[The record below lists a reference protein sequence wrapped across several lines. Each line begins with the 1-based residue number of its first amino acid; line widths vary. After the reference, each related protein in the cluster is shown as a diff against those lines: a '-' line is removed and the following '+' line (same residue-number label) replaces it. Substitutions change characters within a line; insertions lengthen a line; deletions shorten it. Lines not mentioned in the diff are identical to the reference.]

1 MKKNRSPE
9 KILMRLNLSLRADF
23 PIRISRHSDPNEPLT
38 GIVLQL
44 AAEWVLVAAIRN
56 GGYFDGYS
64 IIRTGDIRTI
74 KVETTFVP
82 YLRTHQAWPPERP
95 AGTIDLT
102 GPASFL
108 KDIWATA
115 AVVVLYEEVR
125 RPGML
130 WIGAPVER
138 GKKSVWIFTIAPD
151 ATWDT
156 SMTKFK
162 FKHLTRVDFSDD
174 YSKAIFELAGPVP
187 PKTAEHGE
195 NPQIRN

>member
-1 MKKNRSPE
+1 MKKNQSPE
-9 KILMRLNLSLRADF
+9 KILTRLNLSLSEDV
-23 PIRISRHSDPNEPLT
+23 PIRISRHSDPDEPLA

-44 AAEWVLVAAIRN
+44 AAEWVLIAAIRN

-64 IIRTGDIRTI
+64 IIKTGDIRAI
-74 KVETTFVP
+74 KAETTFVP

-108 KDIWATA
+108 KEIGATA
-115 AVVVLYEEVR
+115 TVVALYEEVR

-138 GKKSVWIFTIAPD
+138 GKKSVWILTIAPD

-156 SMTKFK
+156 SITKFK

-174 YSKAIFELAGPVP
+174 YSKAIFELAGAVP
-187 PKTAEHGE
+187 PKTADHGE
-195 NPQIRN
+195 KSEIPN

>member
-1 MKKNRSPE
+1 MKKNQSPE
-9 KILMRLNLSLRADF
+9 KILTRLNLSHSEDV
-23 PIRISRHSDPNEPLT
+23 PIRIWRHSDPGEDLN
-38 GIVLQL
+38 GIVLQM
-44 AAEWVLVAAIRN
+44 AAEWVLLAAIRS

-64 IIRTGDIRTI
+64 IIRTGDIRAI
-74 KVETTFVP
+74 KVETTFIP

-108 KDIWATA
+108 QEIWATA

-138 GKKSVWIFTIAPD
+138 GKKSVWILTIAPD

-162 FKHLTRVDFSDD
+162 FKHPTRVDFSDD
-174 YSKAIFELAGPVP
+174 YSKAIFELAGAVP
-187 PKTAEHGE
+187 P
-195 NPQIRN
+195 RSV

>member
-1 MKKNRSPE
+1 MKKNQSPE
-9 KILMRLNLSLRADF
+9 KILSRLNLSRSEDF
-23 PIRISRHSDPNEPLT
+23 PIRISRHSDPDEPLN

-44 AAEWVLVAAIRN
+44 ATEWVLIAAIRD
-56 GGYFDGYS
+56 GGHFDGYS
-64 IIRTGDIRTI
+64 IIKTADIRAV

-82 YLRTHQAWPPERP
+82 YLRTHQTWPPERP

-102 GPASFL
+102 GPSTFL
-108 KDIWATA
+108 QEIGRTAT
-115 AVVVLYEEVR
+115 VVVLYEEVR

-130 WIGAPVER
+130 WIGAPIER
-138 GKKSVWIFTIAPD
+138 GKNSAWILTIEPD

-187 PKTAEHGE
+187 PKTPEHGE
-195 NPQIRN
+195 